1 MLSAGEKRF
10 VRYWEEQRKD
20 GKRSYFLLYIISG
33 TIVTSLIVSFV
44 SAMLFSFSMP
54 DRPWIIPIVSFV
66 ITTALTIYSWKK
78 NERRLKHLIN
88 REVKEGQLQDDLS
101 SNGKLI

>member
-20 GKRSYFLLYIISG
+20 GKRSYYLLYIISG

-44 SAMLFSFSMP
+44 AAMLFSFSMP
-54 DRPWIIPIVSFV
+54 ERPWIIPIVSFV
-66 ITTALTIYSWKK
+66 ITTVLTIYSWQK
-78 NERRLKHLIN
+78 NERRLRRLIE
-88 REVKEGQLQDDLS
+88 REIRDGKWQDDNS
-101 SNGKLI
+101 VIKN

>member
-20 GKRSYFLLYIISG
+20 GKRSYYLLYIISG

-44 SAMLFSFSMP
+44 AAMLFSFSMP
-54 DRPWIIPIVSFV
+54 ERPWIIPIVSFV
-66 ITTALTIYSWKK
+66 ITTVLTIYSWQR
-78 NERRLKHLIN
+78 NERRLRRLIE
-88 REVKEGQLQDDLS
+88 REIRDGKWQDDNS
-101 SNGKLI
+101 VIKN

>member
-1 MLSAGEKRF
+1 MLSAEEKRF

-44 SAMLFSFSMP
+44 TAMLSSFGMP
-54 DRPWIIPIVSFV
+54 ERPWIIPIISFI
-66 ITTALTIYSWKK
+66 ITTALTAYSWQK
-78 NERRLKHLIN
+78 NERRLKQLIN
-88 REVKEGQLQDDLS
+88 REIQKGQWQDD
-101 SNGKLI
+101 KLV